1 MDDALKMQIIFQVLG
16 DVNRL
21 RIIKLIG
28 TQECSVS
35 QIVEGTGLSQ
45 PLVSHHLRTL
55 RESHMLVTE
64 RQGPF
69 IFYKLMDT
77 RLLDVL
83 GMLQAIFSG
92 DDISVS
98 ERMFSTPGWWGKMC

>member
-55 RESHMLVTE
+55 RESHILRTE

-69 IFYKLMDT
+69 IFYKLMDI

-83 GMLQAIFSG
+83 GMLQVIFG
-92 DDISVS
+92 EDDISVS
-98 ERMFSTPGWWGKMC
+98 ERMFSAPSWWGRMC